1 MDFIPS
7 GYINIRNALD
17 RILRATHGDDW
28 GQQEIGLEK
37 DKVRVAGAFDENEQ
51 PIEGQPYDRK
61 AIARAR
67 QQVNVYGERAP
78 TPDELRQDESVEW
91 QRVEVFAAGRLHWFR
106 VKTLAPLRWR
116 VAGGDRDLR
125 LIVIAPLAYR
135 PRPGSRLLYRKPAYL
150 IVTDPTLELQQALR
164 QYVWRWEIEVNFRDQ
179 KTLLGVGQAQ
189 VRQPDSVERVPQF
202 QTAAYALLLL
212 AGARWSRRH
221 GAPAAL
227 PQPHWQRHRQP
238 QRVTT
243 SRLIQHLR
251 ADLWADGLSAQ
262 SFCGFAT
269 APPADQKPQKL
280 PGALLAAAIFASG

>member
-1 MDFIPS
+1 MSADDIIPVEEFVEA
-7 GYINIRNALD
+7 IMRAEAL
-17 RILRATHGDDW
+17 R
-28 GQQEIGLEK
+28 
-37 DKVRVAGAFDENEQ
+37 DKLPSRVDLTN
-51 PIEGQPYDRK
+51 
-61 AIARAR
+61 
-67 QQVNVYGERAP
+67 
-78 TPDELRQDESVEW
+78 DELIDEV
-91 QRVEVFAAGRLHWFR
+91 VRL
-106 VKTLAPLRWR
+106 
-116 VAGGDRDLR
+116 G
-125 LIVIAPLAYR
+125 
-135 PRPGSRLLYRKPAYL
+135 

-221 GAPAAL
+221 GAPEAL

-243 SRLIQHLR
+243 SHLIQHLR

-269 APPADQKPQKL
+269 APPGDQQPQKL
-280 PGALLAAAIFASG
+280 PGALLAAAIFACG